1 MFRNLPGL
9 PYIYPVMTIAFI
21 HDNRAFLPEI
31 EAYIS
36 FFSAYPG
43 IITEVRKQ
51 SGLQGT
57 PADVEWYFMGTH
69 VRRKKNIVVIHEYA
83 SASIPPFAA
92 LKNVI
97 KKNINCLPDYRIF
110 YSEYVRQQFDFSD
123 SIPYGLRGHGILN
136 SEPVSKKAEKRYD
149 FIYAGNIDA
158 KRGLDV
164 LLNCFAKGNL
174 RDKTLLVLSKD
185 YTQTALRLSGCK
197 NIYFKGPVPY
207 HQVYAYIDKCRYAI
221 NFMPDIPPFNKQVSA
236 KFLDYAAC
244 RIPVVTSDY
253 QWIKEFENVYGGRYF
268 YLLPDLS
275 NFTWEHINAFPY
287 AMPDLREW
295 TWEKQIGKS
304 GITAFLQ
311 KRFPEITF
319 VENSNKNS

>member
-1 MFRNLPGL
+1 
-9 PYIYPVMTIAFI
+9 MTIAFI

-43 IITEVRKQ
+43 IMTTVSEQ
-51 SGLQGT
+51 SSLQGAT
-57 PADVEWYFMGTH
+57 ADVEWYFMGTH
-69 VRRKKNIVVIHEYA
+69 IRRKKNTVVIHEYA

-110 YSEYVRQQFDFSD
+110 YSEYVRQQFNFSGN
-123 SIPYGLRGHGILN
+123 IPYGLRGHGILSSN
-136 SEPVSKKAEKRYD
+136 PVSKSAEKRYD
-149 FIYAGNIDA
+149 FVYAGNIDE

-164 LLNCFAKGNL
+164 LFNCFANGSL
-174 RDKTLLVLSKD
+174 RDRTLLVLSRD

-207 HQVYAYIDKCRYAI
+207 HQVYAYIDQCRYAI
-221 NFMPDIPPFNKQVSA
+221 NFMPDIRPFNRQVSA
-236 KFLDYAAC
+236 KFLDYAGC
-244 RIPVVTSDY
+244 SIPVVTSDY
-253 QWIKEFENVYGGRYF
+253 QWIKEFEAVYGGRYF

-275 NFTWEHINAFPY
+275 NFTWEQVNAFSY

-295 TWEKQIGKS
+295 TWKKQIEKS
-304 GITAFLQ
+304 GVTAFLQ
-311 KRFPEITF
+311 KRFPELVF
-319 VENSNKNS
+319 AENANKSD